1 MNIKEYIIGKGIAY
15 DEVMRP
21 TGLNYLTICPF
32 CNGGEN
38 REKSFAINA
47 DTGYWNCFRKNFCGL
62 TGTFYQLQ
70 EKLGDKPQY
79 LDKINATNSNQ
90 NQSYKKPKVI
100 QLDLNE
106 ECVNYLLNKRKFTQ
120 ETIDH
125 FCLFGSIQGEICFPY
140 YKNSELINI
149 KYRTLDKRFRS
160 EKNCEQ
166 TLFNIDNVD
175 TTNDILVITEGEFDC
190 MAWVQ
195 YGISNVVS
203 LPGGVNNLKWIDTE
217 WDFLNGFK
225 NIYISLDMDDAG
237 RGCVTKL
244 VTRLGDWRCK
254 NILLP
259 FKDANEC
266 LQNEVSPEIILE
278 CFEHPQEFSPTELK
292 AAGNFKDQ
300 VIEIIQNPER
310 FTGIETG
317 IPELTNIL
325 GGWRNGELTIWSG
338 QSGSG
343 KSTLVNQICL
353 FLASREVKTCIASL
367 ELKPQRY
374 LRWTICQILGED
386 NHNRED
392 ISSAFDWINKYMYVI
407 DIDDEIEPT
416 KLFELFKYSAMRYG
430 VEHFVI
436 DSLMRINLT
445 GGEENASQK
454 LFTKQCSDFAKKFNI
469 HCHLIA
475 HPRKQESDN
484 SKPGKTDIKG
494 SGDITNIADNVI
506 IIWRNI
512 VDCGDQEEDM
522 SSSSVL
528 YVRKN
533 REFGDLRSLK
543 LQFDK
548 KFKRFTC
555 FGQNSIFY

>member
-1 MNIKEYIIGKGIAY
+1 MNVKDYITNKGIAY
-15 DEVMRP
+15 NEVIRQ
-21 TGLNYLTICPF
+21 TGLNYITICPF
-32 CNGGEN
+32 CNGGEKN
-38 REKSFAINA
+38 EKSFAINA
-47 DTGYWNCFRKNFCGL
+47 TTGYWNCFRKNNCGL
-62 TGTFYQLQ
+62 SGTFYQLQ
-70 EKLGDKPQY
+70 ERLGDKPE
-79 LDKINATNSNQ
+79 KINNNKQTIG
-90 NQSYKKPKVI
+90 NQSIQYRKPNIIKLNLNDEC
-100 QLDLNE
+100 LDYLKNE
-106 ECVNYLLNKRKFTQ
+106 RKFTQ
-120 ETIDH
+120 EIINQFH
-125 FCLFGSIQGEICFPY
+125 LFGSIQSEICFPY
-140 YKNSELINI
+140 YKNSDLINV
-149 KYRTLDKRFRS
+149 KYRSLDKKFRS
-160 EKNCEQ
+160 EKNCNQ

-175 TTNDILVITEGEFDC
+175 ITNDILVITEGEFDC
-190 MAWVQ
+190 MALVQ

-217 WDFLNGFK
+217 WDFINNFK
-225 NIYISLDMDDAG
+225 NIFLSLDMDEAG
-237 RGCVTKL
+237 QNSVLKL

-266 LQNEVSPEIILE
+266 LQNNVSPEVILE

-292 AAGNFKDQ
+292 TAGNFKDQ
-300 VIEIIQNPER
+300 VIDIIQNPGR
-310 FTGIETG
+310 YTGIETG
-317 IPELTNIL
+317 IPELTDIL
-325 GGWRNGELTIWSG
+325 GGWRSGELTIWSG

-353 FLASREVKTCIASL
+353 FLASREIKTCIASL

-374 LRWTICQILGED
+374 LRWTICQILGAD
-386 NHNRED
+386 NHNTDD

-407 DIDDEIEPT
+407 DIDDEINPD
-416 KLFELFKYSAMRYG
+416 KLFDLFKYCAMRYG

-436 DSLMRINLT
+436 DSLMRITLT
-445 GGEENASQK
+445 GDENLSQK
-454 LFTKQCSDFAKKFNI
+454 EFTKKCSDFAKRFDI

-484 SKPGKTDIKG
+484 SKPGKTDVKG
-494 SGDITNIADNVI
+494 SGDITNVADNVI

-512 VDCGDQEEDM
+512 IDCDDQENDI